1 MKACCCPVRIGSFVG
16 LSCALVF
23 SLALG
28 ALFWSGGADN
38 FNRRGAE
45 AASLF
50 CTYPESVGGIGITE
64 EFREANV
71 CNNDGDPCMKDGAN
85 ITADEMMGQ
94 VTGGHGFGGLLG
106 SSLIL
111 LFIAVLIGFAG
122 VGMKNGMITKISA
135 GLIAFCLLSFT
146 IIWFAGF
153 WPRSATHYE
162 VEAVERQYWAFWKTI
177 TCNDTLTDVPEG
189 VELGDDGWDAV
200 VDTRVA
206 GLKSLGVEPLYPMD
220 HADYGPLVLNPL
232 WCSTDPAFGWGWP
245 WEQAIKTGA
254 ADTEEECPGAIAG
267 QFSLGFI
274 LFFVGTWVL
283 AVPLHAWLVA
293 ALWQTANESAKAPE
307 ATLNKPAA

>member
-1 MKACCCPVRIGSFVG
+1 MKACCCAPRIGSFVG

-111 LFIAVLIGFAG
+111 LFIAVLIVAKVDLPKLLGITTLNDVLSLAFFAWFIG
-122 VGMKNGMITKISA
+122 VFIWLASRALPKGGNLASDLVMITA
-135 GLIAFCLLSFT
+135 
-146 IIWFAGF
+146 
-153 WPRSATHYE
+153 
-162 VEAVERQYWAFWKTI
+162 EAVR
-177 TCNDTLTDVPEG
+177 NML
-189 VELGDDGWDAV
+189 DA
-200 VDTRVA
+200 
-206 GLKSLGVEPLYPMD
+206 
-220 HADYGPLVLNPL
+220 LNPKKRE
-232 WCSTDPAFGWGWP
+232 D
-245 WEQAIKTGA
+245 
-254 ADTEEECPGAIAG
+254 
-267 QFSLGFI
+267 
-274 LFFVGTWVL
+274 
-283 AVPLHAWLVA
+283 
-293 ALWQTANESAKAPE
+293 
-307 ATLNKPAA
+307 